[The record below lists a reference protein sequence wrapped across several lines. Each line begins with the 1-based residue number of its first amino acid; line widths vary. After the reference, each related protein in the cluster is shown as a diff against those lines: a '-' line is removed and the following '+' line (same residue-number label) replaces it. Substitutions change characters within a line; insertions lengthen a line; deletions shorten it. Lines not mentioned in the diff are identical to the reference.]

1 MGNYVRAV
9 AWSSDGV
16 TLASGSDGNTVRIW
30 NGNTGAHLRTLT
42 GHTNRVNAV
51 AWSSDGMTLASGSHD
66 KTVRTWNEKTCEPT
80 KAPTKAPT
88 KVPSNL
94 PVQPVTTKVPTKAPT
109 KAPTKVPGES
119 QPVNAGESIIVSHLP
134 LLLLILCTMRMIVA
148 P

>member
-42 GHTNRVNAV
+42 GHTNYVRAV

-80 KAPTKAPT
+80 KAPTKAP
-88 KVPSNL
+88 
-94 PVQPVTTKVPTKAPT
+94 
-109 KAPTKVPGES
+109 GES